1 MESIVRKIYHDN
13 YGVYG
18 AKRIYEILK
27 LKGYRVSY
35 KTIYGI
41 CHRNGLM
48 SVRYK
53 IKNIQVPKPVK
64 EYLSKRASQSVT
76 DKVIKF
82 APKTLNEVWVT
93 DWTRFFVQDKTVYL
107 YLIMDLFSRRII
119 GYGVS
124 FDGENVETQI
134 KVLRETI
141 MERNPS
147 ESLTIHSDNEDAYKD
162 RFYSD
167 IVERLGIKHS
177 FNFVMS
183 NNNFMESFNATL
195 YKEFYLPSFLK
206 NNYFIN
212 NLTLDNLQFELKKYI
227 NFYNNKRAH
236 SSLGYITPR
245 QYESTIRTYVP
256 IKYRRHI
263 LHVDINA
270 CFAQYECLLNPNLKG
285 KNLVV
290 IGEEY
295 KRDRIIV
302 CASYEA
308 RRFNI
313 GCGDNLTYGKFKCPD
328 LIVRRSSKKKYS
340 EISQKFFEILYHY
353 SDRVEPYGIDEAWVD
368 VTHSTMLFGSAL
380 HIAELIMKELK
391 ATMGITVSIG
401 LSFNKIYSKLAS
413 DIRKPNAITFIPYKY
428 HKKIVFNRPVEE
440 LLFVGERTAEMFHF
454 YGIHTIGDLAFAD
467 FNDVKDIVG
476 EKNAKKLIE
485 YALGYE
491 YSEVK
496 LYGETVPVKSV
507 SKSDT
512 LDKNAVSFGDLKK
525 LIIRLSEDVGAR
537 LRNDKKV
544 AYAIGVKLRDKYYK
558 DHSMQMQLTYAL
570 DTGMDIADEIIYL
583 MLDKMYGLKTDGSM
597 SIKDYYEADKRK
609 LVFEVRQAS
618 VFAFKLSEN
627 YDLNLIESINKHK
640 KVDLAVDKINKKY
653 SKNLVRSGTLF
664 EPWYQKYL

>member
-1 MESIVRKIYHDN
+1 MESLVKKIYHDN

-18 AKRIYEILK
+18 SKRIFEILK

-41 CHRNGLM
+41 CHRNGWM

-53 IKNIQVPKPVK
+53 VKNIQVPKPVK
-64 EYLSKRASQSVT
+64 EYLSKRTSKSVT

-82 APKTLNEVWVT
+82 EPKTLNEVWVT
-93 DWTRFFVQDKTVYL
+93 DWTRFFVEDKTVYL
-107 YLIMDLFSRRII
+107 YVIMDLFSRRVI
-119 GYGVS
+119 GYGYNIT
-124 FDGENVETQI
+124 GEIVDTQI

-141 MERNPS
+141 IERNPS
-147 ESLTIHSDNEDAYKD
+147 ENLTIHSDNEGVFKD

-167 IVERLGIKHS
+167 IVERLDIKHS
-177 FNFVMS
+177 LNFVMS
-183 NNNFMESFNATL
+183 NNNFMESFNATF

-206 NNYFIN
+206 GDYFIH
-212 NLTLDNLQFELKKYI
+212 NLTLDNLQIELKKYI
-227 NFYNNKRAH
+227 NFYNNKRVH
-236 SSLGYITPR
+236 SSLGYLTPR
-245 QYESTIRTYVP
+245 QYESTVKTYVP
-256 IKYRRHI
+256 IKYRRQI

-270 CFAQYECLLNPNLKG
+270 CFAQYECMLNPSLKG

-308 RRFNI
+308 RKYGI
-313 GCGDNLTYGKFKCPD
+313 GCGDSLTYAKFKCPD

-368 VTHSTMLFGSAL
+368 VTYSTLLFGSPL

-440 LLFVGERTAEMFHF
+440 LLFVGERTAELFHF

-476 EKNAKKLIE
+476 EKNAKKLID

-491 YSEVK
+491 YSDVRI
-496 LYGETVPVKSV
+496 YGETVPVKSV

-512 LDKNAVSFGDLKK
+512 LDKNAIYFGELKK

-537 LRNDKKV
+537 LRREKKV

-583 MLDKMYGLKTDGSM
+583 MLYKMYGLRADGTM
-597 SIKDYYEADKRK
+597 SLKEYYESDKRK
-609 LVFEVRQAS
+609 LTFEVRQAS
-618 VFAFKLSEN
+618 VFAFKLNEN
-627 YDLNLIESINKHK
+627 AELNLITEISKHK

-653 SKNLVRSGTLF
+653 NKNLVRSGTLF

>member
-1 MESIVRKIYHDN
+1 MENIVRKIYHDN

-64 EYLSKRASQSVT
+64 EYLSKRASQSVS

-107 YLIMDLFSRRII
+107 YLIMDLFSRRIL

-141 MERNPS
+141 IERNPS
-147 ESLTIHSDNEDAYKD
+147 ECLTIHSDNEDAFKD

-212 NLTLDNLQFELKKYI
+212 NLTLDNLQFEFKKYI

-256 IKYRRHI
+256 IKYRRQI

-270 CFAQYECLLNPNLKG
+270 CFAQYECLLNPSLKG

-313 GCGDNLTYGKFKCPD
+313 GCGDSLTYAKFKCPD

-368 VTHSTMLFGSAL
+368 VTHSTMLFGSPL

-391 ATMGITVSIG
+391 SAMGITVSIG

-467 FNDVKDIVG
+467 FSDVKEIVG
-476 EKNAKKLIE
+476 EKNAIKLIE

-496 LYGETVPVKSV
+496 LYGEIVPVKSV

-512 LDKNAVSFGDLKK
+512 LDKNAVSFGELKK
-525 LIIRLSEDVGAR
+525 LIIRLSEDVGTR
-537 LRNDKKV
+537 LRNEKKV

-597 SIKDYYEADKRK
+597 SIKDYYEADKKK

>member
-1 MESIVRKIYHDN
+1 MESIVKKIYHEN

-18 AKRIYEILK
+18 AKRIFEILK

-41 CHRNGLM
+41 CHRNALL
-48 SVRYK
+48 SVRHK
-53 IKNIQVPKPVK
+53 IKKLQVPKPVK
-64 EYLSKRASQSVT
+64 EYLSSRKGQPVT
-76 DKVIKF
+76 NIFKL
-82 APKTLNEVWVT
+82 APRTINEVWVT
-93 DWTRFFVQDKTVYL
+93 DWTRFFVEEKTVYL
-107 YLIMDLFSRRII
+107 YVIMDLFSRRVI

-124 FDGENVETQI
+124 FAGENVDTQI
-134 KVLRETI
+134 EVLKGTI
-141 MERNPS
+141 IERNPS
-147 ESLTIHSDNEDAYKD
+147 ENLTIHSDNECAFKD

-183 NNNFMESFNATL
+183 NNNFMESFNATF

-206 NNYFIN
+206 SDYFIH
-212 NLTLDNLQFELKKYI
+212 NLTLDNLQIELKKYI
-227 NFYNNKRAH
+227 NFYNNRRAH
-236 SSLGYITPR
+236 SSLGYLNPR
-245 QYESTIRTYVP
+245 QHESTVKTYVP
-256 IKYRRHI
+256 IKYRRQI

-270 CFAQYECLLNPNLKG
+270 CFAQYECLLNPSLKG

-308 RRFNI
+308 RKHGI
-313 GCGDNLTYGKFKCPD
+313 GCGDSLTYAKFKCPD

-368 VTHSTMLFGSAL
+368 VTHSTMLFGSAP

-391 ATMGITVSIG
+391 STMGITVSIG

-467 FNDVKDIVG
+467 FNDVKEIVG
-476 EKNAKKLIE
+476 EKNARKLIE

-512 LDKNAVSFGDLKK
+512 LDKNAVSFGELKK

-618 VFAFKLSEN
+618 VFAFKLSEK
-627 YDLNLIESINKHK
+627 YDLNLIDSINKHK

>member
-1 MESIVRKIYHDN
+1 MESIVKKIYHEN

-18 AKRIYEILK
+18 AKRIFEILR
-27 LKGYRVSY
+27 LKGYKVSY

-41 CHRNGLM
+41 CHRNALL
-48 SVRYK
+48 SVRHK
-53 IKNIQVPKPVK
+53 IKKLQVPKPVK
-64 EYLSKRASQSVT
+64 EYLSSRKGQPVT
-76 DKVIKF
+76 NIIKL
-82 APKTLNEVWVT
+82 APRTINEVWVT
-93 DWTRFFVQDKTVYL
+93 DWTRFFVEEKTVYL
-107 YLIMDLFSRRII
+107 YVIMDLFSRRVI

-124 FDGENVETQI
+124 FAGENVDTQI
-134 KVLRETI
+134 AVLKGTI
-141 MERNPS
+141 IERNPS
-147 ESLTIHSDNEDAYKD
+147 ENLTIHSDNEGAFKD

-183 NNNFMESFNATL
+183 NNNFMESFNATF

-206 NNYFIN
+206 SDYFIH
-212 NLTLDNLQFELKKYI
+212 NLTLDNLQIELKKYI
-227 NFYNNKRAH
+227 NFYNNRRAH
-236 SSLGYITPR
+236 SSLGYLTPR
-245 QYESTIRTYVP
+245 QYESTVKTYVP
-256 IKYRRHI
+256 IKYRRQI

-270 CFAQYECLLNPNLKG
+270 CFAQYECLLNPSLKG

-308 RRFNI
+308 RKYGI
-313 GCGDNLTYGKFKCPD
+313 GCGDSLTYAKFKCPD

-368 VTHSTMLFGSAL
+368 VTHSTMLFGSPL

-428 HKKIVFNRPVEE
+428 HKKIVFNRPVDE
-440 LLFVGERTAEMFHF
+440 LLFVGERTAELFHF

-476 EKNAKKLIE
+476 EKSAKKLID

-491 YSEVK
+491 YSEVR

-512 LDKNAVSFGDLKK
+512 LDKNAVYFGELKK
-525 LIIRLSEDVGAR
+525 LLIRLSEDVGTR
-537 LRNDKKV
+537 LRSEKKV

-583 MLDKMYGLKTDGSM
+583 MLYKMYGLRADGTM
-597 SIKDYYEADKRK
+597 SLKNYYEADKRK
-609 LVFEVRQAS
+609 LTFEVRQAS
-618 VFAFKLSEN
+618 VFAFKLSDNAE
-627 YDLNLIESINKHK
+627 LNLITEISKHK

-653 SKNLVRSGTLF
+653 NKNLVRSGTLF
-664 EPWYQKYL
+664 EPWYAKYV